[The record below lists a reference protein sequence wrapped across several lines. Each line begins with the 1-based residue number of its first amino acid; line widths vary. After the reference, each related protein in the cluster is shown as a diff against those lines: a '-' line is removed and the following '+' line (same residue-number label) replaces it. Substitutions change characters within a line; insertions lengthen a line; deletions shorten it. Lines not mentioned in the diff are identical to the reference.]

1 MPTSTWV
8 TAAGSVPQQASI
20 EVLMLGHRQG
30 AATGI
35 RDRLE
40 REGFPVVVAPSL
52 TDAVVSVAVAQP
64 ALVLIDLDLLEP
76 GVVTWCE
83 RLKRDTSTRLMPV
96 VVLTA
101 NTTRQHRV
109 DLIAAGVD
117 AVLAK
122 PVDTDEL
129 LARVRSAART
139 RQVVSDLESA
149 TSVIMTL
156 TSMLEAR
163 EASPGHCHRLANY
176 AMALG
181 RAIGLEDAEGRALYR
196 GAFLHDIGMLA
207 LPHAIVRK
215 DGPLDPDEF
224 EVVKSHTVIGDALCA
239 NLRSLH
245 VVRPIVRHHH
255 EKLDGS
261 GYPDQLRGDD
271 IPLLAQIVGIVDAF
285 EAITAGR
292 SYTPA
297 RSNAEAVRRLRAE
310 VQLGWRR
317 RDLVEVFADMVAK
330 GALEHSVA
338 AAASVRPRTNGT
350 SGPDTGDTR
359 HELR

>member
-1 MPTSTWV
+1 
-8 TAAGSVPQQASI
+8 
-20 EVLMLGHRQG
+20 
-30 AATGI
+30 
-35 RDRLE
+35 
-40 REGFPVVVAPSL
+40 
-52 TDAVVSVAVAQP
+52 
-64 ALVLIDLDLLEP
+64 
-76 GVVTWCE
+76 
-83 RLKRDTSTRLMPV
+83 
-96 VVLTA
+96 
-101 NTTRQHRV
+101 V

-139 RQVVSDLESA
+139 SRFVSDLESA

-156 TSMLEAR
+156 TAMLEAR

-181 RAIGLEDAEGRALYR
+181 RAIGLEDAERQALYR

-207 LPHAIVRK
+207 LPQAIVRK

-224 EVVKSHTVIGDALCA
+224 EVVKSHAVIGDALCA

-255 EKLDGS
+255 ERLDGS
-261 GYPDQLRGDD
+261 GYPDQLVGDD
-271 IPLLAQIVGIVDAF
+271 IPLLAQIVGVVDAF

-292 SYTPA
+292 SYTEP
-297 RSNAEAVRRLRAE
+297 RSHAEAVRRLRTE

-317 RDLVEVFADMVAK
+317 RDLVEAFADLVAT

-338 AAASVRPRTNGT
+338 AAASVRSRATVR
-350 SGPDTGDTR
+350 SGQEAGDAR
-359 HELR
+359 HALR